1 MIGTVPEARSQT
13 RAGGAE
19 LISSRDLFLRVLML
33 PVQWKKFSHP
43 AGVYRLE
50 FPGHW
55 EQLQENEGRSCGF
68 GPHDRD
74 DVGLWIS
81 LMPVSVDTER
91 LAEELP
97 KVLSQV
103 LPQMEGGN
111 VRRDSTMRHYAVKA
125 DVHKEGEAGHYWL
138 IAGGDV
144 VLFASSQVPAAE
156 QQVWNPTFD
165 RVMASLEITRDEELA
180 LRKLTGEVLLLLRE
194 QHPEQDFQVDEQGI
208 RGRNRVVY
216 LSNLYREIRESPKR
230 RDEII
235 QHFVQSLGQ
244 SMDLP
249 LGEETWDEAR
259 PRLLPLLKPRGFL
272 ESSSASRNSLVT
284 EWLAD
289 VVICYALRGND
300 IFRFVTTADAVRW
313 KLDAQALHQVA
324 VGNLSRL
331 EWPRRLEGA
340 REPNGGG
347 RVIVVV
353 TGDGLA
359 SSRLLHPD
367 LHRLFRG
374 PLGSPFRAGI
384 PDRDTLVLYSDRRK
398 IRQDTE
404 RRLRKDHRT
413 SSYPISPRPFL
424 VTADG
429 IALAQK

>member
-1 MIGTVPEARSQT
+1 
-13 RAGGAE
+13 
-19 LISSRDLFLRVLML
+19 ML
-33 PVQWKKFSHP
+33 AVNWKKFSHP

-55 EQLQENEGRSCGF
+55 EHLQENEGRSCGF
-68 GPHDRD
+68 GPHERD

-81 LMPVSVDTER
+81 VMPVSLDTTR

-97 KVLSQV
+97 KILSQV
-103 LPQMEGGN
+103 LPNMEGSN
-111 VRRDSTMRHYAVKA
+111 VRRDPTLRHYGVKA
-125 DVHKEGEAGHYWL
+125 DAHKDGEGGHFWL

-144 VLFASSQVPAAE
+144 VLFASSQVPVAE
-156 QQVWNPTFD
+156 GDVWNPLFD
-165 RVMASLEITRDEELA
+165 RLLTTLEITRDEELA
-180 LRKLTGEVLLLLRE
+180 LRQLTNEVLAQLR
-194 QHPEQDFQVDEQGI
+194 QRHPEQDFQLDEQGI

-216 LSNLYREIRESPKR
+216 MSNLYREVRESPDR

-235 QHFVQSLGQ
+235 LHFVQSLAQ

-249 LGEETWDEAR
+249 LGEESWEDAQ
-259 PRLLPLLKPRGFL
+259 PRLLPLLKPRSFL
-272 ESSSASRNSLVT
+272 ESSSASRHSLIN

-300 IFRFVTTADAVRW
+300 IFRFVTTVDAERW
-313 KLDAQALHQVA
+313 NMDAQSLHQVA
-324 VGNLSRL
+324 VANLSQL
-331 EWPRRLEGA
+331 AWPTRLEGA
-340 REPNGGG
+340 RQPEGG
-347 RVIVVV
+347 RIVVVV

-398 IRQDTE
+398 LRQQTE
-404 RRLRKDHRT
+404 RKLRKDHRT
-413 SSYPISPRPFL
+413 SSYPITPRPFL

-429 IALAQK
+429 IALAAT